1 MIFVMTGKKGNDI
14 VMLKRKTC
22 SDLCFESD

>member
-1 MIFVMTGKKGNDI
+1 MIFVMNRKKGNDI
-14 VMLKRKTC
+14 IMLKRKTC